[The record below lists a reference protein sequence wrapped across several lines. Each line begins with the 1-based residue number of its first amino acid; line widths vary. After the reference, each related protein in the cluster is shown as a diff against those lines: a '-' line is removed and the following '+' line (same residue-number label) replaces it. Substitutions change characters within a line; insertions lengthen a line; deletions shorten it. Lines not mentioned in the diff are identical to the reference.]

1 MRVRSRRARRPSHA
15 ASEVVKA
22 AVAEAKSR
30 AVGVDRADCGNV
42 RFIVLPEVTTDDDSV
57 VVDDGHRGWSVV
69 VDSDDGGDA
78 EPQVMAPATTRGA
91 RKVGA
96 GVVAAEQVDATVGTE
111 AADVVAEMAAASRW
125 QITRDNAQFHPPPS
139 LYDFMSPA
147 SRVGTAPAV
156 WYERLTGKAWDM
168 TGRSYHIATNK
179 WRLLLPG
186 KRERARECDRRR
198 DRTSRV
204 RKSNE
209 VETE

>member
-1 MRVRSRRARRPSHA
+1 MAQCD
-15 ASEVVKA
+15 EM
-22 AVAEAKSR
+22 AEAKSR

-57 VVDDGHRGWSVV
+57 FLDGVFN
-69 VDSDDGGDA
+69 SDDGGDA

-91 RKVGA
+91 RKAGA

-168 TGRSYHIATNK
+168 TGCSYHIATNK

-204 RKSNE
+204 RKGND
-209 VETE
+209 VETRKRNERRVRASLAKAASRARSLHR